1 MTLLTY
7 VASVIIEDQHTLE
20 IIWVTQT
27 ILAEKEIITIF
38 YRQEKLQVV
47 GP

>member
-1 MTLLTY
+1 MTLFTY
-7 VASVIIEDQHTLE
+7 AASVIIEGQDTLE

-38 YRQEKLQVV
+38 YRQEKSQVV